1 MARGVGL
8 MEKIAGS
15 AHAKKQLIMKKII
28 HSNMKLLKTEAV
40 AGLAT
45 AQLAAVT
52 HCLALLAL
60 VDWPEIHRDAL
71 VQNDRSSC

>member
-1 MARGVGL
+1 M

-40 AGLAT
+40 TGLAST
-45 AQLAAVT
+45 LLAAVT
-52 HCLALLAL
+52 NCVVLLSMIE
-60 VDWPEIHRDAL
+60 WPEIHRDAL
-71 VQNDRSSC
+71 VQNDRSCC